1 MPTYNYGYNLP
12 SFQSIMGT
20 SPTDILGLLQ
30 GYRSQNLAQ
39 ELAGAKELAGMGYE
53 SQADLLAKQIAGE
66 QSLAGMGY
74 QSQMEQLLKNLA
86 AQKELA
92 AMGYGSQRELQQ
104 LGGQQALEQL
114 RAQAEEQRR
123 AKSFD
128 LLDQLSLANIADAA
142 RRRQQSQMATAP
154 RGGFIPGGFMIGS
167 SPVGHAGFGG
177 TSVARNL
184 PKNAI
189 SNAYYPF

>member
-1 MPTYNYGYNLP
+1 MPDYNFGYNLP
-12 SFQSIMGT
+12 SFQNIMGT

-53 SQADLLAKQIAGE
+53 SQADLLAKQIAGQ

-74 QSQMEQLLKNLA
+74 QSEMERLLKNIA

-104 LGGQQALEQL
+104 LGGQQALEQM
-114 RAQAEEQRR
+114 REQQR
-123 AKSFD
+123 
-128 LLDQLSLANIADAA
+128 LQWLNNADAA
-142 RRRQQSQMATAP
+142 NQERLNAVLADAAKRRQQSAMWSAP
-154 RGGFIPGGFMIGS
+154 RGGFIPGGATMMTA
-167 SPVGHAGFGG
+167 PVGYAGFNYFTPSKSFYYGQ
-177 TSVARNL
+177 L
-184 PKNAI
+184 PPAK
-189 SNAYYPF
+189 